1 MSTQNA
7 LQLASNIQSR
17 VGGALLSVNS
27 MLPPPEAAAVTLQAG
42 GGSLGV
48 FLLRD
53 LINLQDKTYQ
63 CVEKVAHILNSQLD
77 LAEDA
82 KRRVRD
88 QAAELKKEKKPV
100 GVPTVGR
107 DPKTGKFTKL
117 NDNLDDIEDAVNKGT
132 IADLITGGLTAAMLA
147 PGALKNLGKGLA
159 KRLLKG
165 GLYGAIAGFVAN
177 PIINYVDEN
186 FDLELSEDAK
196 KEIKLSMI
204 GAGTGFA
211 LAGIPGAIIGATAPM
226 IGKVASYIA
235 GNLNADQIKDKD
247 FAGTAIAGAA
257 AGYWT
262 TGKLAGL
269 MAMSKFGSVKTLG
282 LALGATPVMI
292 GVGAAVALGVGAA
305 YLAKKIDEYQELT
318 LDKLDKTTKKLDKE
332 MGEWAA
338 REEEGLF
345 ERMGINLGRLSALGE
360 AKVASAEAFEQVGQN
375 KEKFLANTEMQSKLS
390 GLAGAMLRYS
400 DDAITQILQD
410 QTKSRNF
417 LNTVE
422 NIKAIA
428 ANGGFG
434 EDSADIFEAF
444 SAFSDR
450 VQNHAIKMVESGG
463 DISGVGRAV
472 AKNEHV
478 GMHDRNLGGD
488 KLENLKVLQDKL
500 PPLEQEKLDITKKLE
515 AERVKLQK
523 LNDEGVYAKLFGEN
537 EAELTGD
544 RIKDLEELLKD
555 KTSQIGRIEKGMNKL
570 GTINGMLY
578 NLDQLRELYKDDPG
592 RLQLMIERSV
602 NQSGADFMKAQAEDS
617 TNAKA
622 NGIVAPMSLSS
633 NNNNTTVA
641 SQNNYIQKLD
651 TQGDPYF
658 SREAYTYGAF

>member
-82 KRRVRD
+82 KRRARD

-235 GNLNADQIKDKD
+235 GNLNADQIEDKD

-463 DISGVGRAV
+463 DISNVGRAV
-472 AKNEHV
+472 ARNEHV

-578 NLDQLRELYKDDPG
+578 NLDQLRELYKDNPD
-592 RLQLMIERSV
+592 RLQEMIERSV
-602 NQSGADFMKAQAEDS
+602 NQSGADFMKTQQETKTDKNDGINTAVSSQ
-617 TNAKA
+617 TN
-622 NGIVAPMSLSS
+622 VS
-633 NNNNTTVA
+633 NNAV
-641 SQNNYIQKLD
+641 QNNYVEKLNIH
-651 TQGDPYF
+651 GDPYIA
-658 SREAYTYGAF
+658 REGYSYGP

>member
-1 MSTQNA
+1 MSSTAA
-7 LQLASNIQSR
+7 LQLASNIQSK
-17 VGGALLSVNS
+17 VGSSLLSVNS
-27 MLPPPEAAAVTLQAG
+27 MLPPGEAAAATLQAG

-53 LINLQDKTYQ
+53 LANLQQKTFE
-63 CVEKVAHILNSQLD
+63 CVEKVAHILQSQLD

-82 KRRVRD
+82 ERRARD
-88 QAAELKKEKKPV
+88 QAAELAKEKKPEMF
-100 GVPTVGR
+100 GPPAPTG
-107 DPKTGKFTKL
+107 TGGTGDI
-117 NDNLDDIEDAVNKGT
+117 NANLDDIEDAVNKGT

-147 PGALKNLGKGLA
+147 PGALKALGKGLA

-165 GLYGAIAGFVAN
+165 GLYGAIAGFVAD

-269 MAMSKFGSVKTLG
+269 MTMSKFGSVSTLG

-305 YLAKKIDEYQELT
+305 YIAKKIDEYQELT
-318 LDKLDKTTKKLDKE
+318 LQKLEKTTAKLDKE

-360 AKVASAEAFEQVGQN
+360 AKVASAEAFEQIGQN

-400 DDAITQILQD
+400 DDAITTILQD

-463 DISGVGRAV
+463 DISNVGRDV
-472 AKNEHV
+472 ARNQHV
-478 GMHDRNLGGD
+478 GFHDRNLGGD

-544 RIKDLEELLKD
+544 RIKDLEKLLKS
-555 KTSQIGRIEKGMNKL
+555 KEGQIGRIEKSMNNL

-578 NLDQLRELYKDDPG
+578 NLDQLRELYKDDKP
-592 RLQLMIERSV
+592 RLQAMIERSV
-602 NQSGADFMKAQAEDS
+602 NQSGAEFMQSQKE
-617 TNAKA
+617 AKA
-622 NGIVAPMSLSS
+622 EKNGDIITPIKNETNVS
-633 NNNNTTVA
+633 NNAT
-641 SQNNYIQKLD
+641 QNNYVEKLNIH
-651 TQGDPYF
+651 GDPYIA
-658 SREAYTYGAF
+658 REGYSYGL

>member
-82 KRRVRD
+82 KRRARD

-262 TGKLAGL
+262 TGKLASL
-269 MAMSKFGSVKTLG
+269 MTMSKFGSVKTLG

-500 PPLEQEKLDITKKLE
+500 PPLEQEKLRIEKELE

-544 RIKDLEELLKD
+544 RIKDLEKLLKD

-578 NLDQLRELYKDDPG
+578 NLDQLRELYKDNPD
-592 RLQLMIERSV
+592 RLQEMIERSV
-602 NQSGADFMKAQAEDS
+602 NQSGADFMKTQQETKTDKNDGINTAVSSQ
-617 TNAKA
+617 TN
-622 NGIVAPMSLSS
+622 VS
-633 NNNNTTVA
+633 NNAV
-641 SQNNYIQKLD
+641 QNNYVEKLNIH
-651 TQGDPYF
+651 GDPYIA
-658 SREAYTYGAF
+658 REGYSYSP